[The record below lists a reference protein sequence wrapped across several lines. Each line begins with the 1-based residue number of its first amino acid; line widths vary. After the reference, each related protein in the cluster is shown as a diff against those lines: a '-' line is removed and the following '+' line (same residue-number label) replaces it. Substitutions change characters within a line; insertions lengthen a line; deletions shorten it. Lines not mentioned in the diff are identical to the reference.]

1 MCVEQGIALGAHREQ
16 NFYSILRRKN
26 SDTKRIMERGNFLE
40 VINAFAILDAV
51 LMEHLEKSAKN
62 SQMVSW

>member
-1 MCVEQGIALGAHREQ
+1 
-16 NFYSILRRKN
+16 
-26 SDTKRIMERGNFLE
+26 MERGNFLE

-62 SQMVSW
+62 AQMVSW